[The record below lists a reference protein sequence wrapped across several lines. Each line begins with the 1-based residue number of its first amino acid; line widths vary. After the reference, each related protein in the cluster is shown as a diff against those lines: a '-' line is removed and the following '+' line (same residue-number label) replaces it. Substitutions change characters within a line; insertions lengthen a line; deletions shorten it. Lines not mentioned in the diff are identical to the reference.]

1 MPIITPPKISRNP
14 NPSPNVIPATH
25 MAGEDGNKKVGNI
38 ATEAN
43 SKTASIGVQN
53 VLLTQLITGIITC
66 KRKSH

>member
-1 MPIITPPKISRNP
+1 
-14 NPSPNVIPATH
+14 

-43 SKTASIGVQN
+43 SKTASIGVLN

-66 KRKSH
+66 KRKKVISEAKREKKKKKNFSSET